1 MMKPKNIAI
10 SAIVG
15 FVLSFLIS
23 IVATHRF
30 FRSLLRGGIFAVIFA
45 LLAIGIVYL
54 YGKFLEDEAG
64 SDLQSNAS
72 PKKTDKVGSVID
84 LTVSDENLT
93 DDGQGPQFF
102 VANNKHTLAD
112 EDTVVANAQKAPD
125 VAPKK
130 AAVAQS
136 GADDGGAV
144 PNAAPVES
152 STGDSTTGDQVFQ
165 SVDLGKPFTE
175 KEAEP
180 SATEGAAKKE
190 EESLSD
196 EEIDELPDIGNLESD
211 DSKEPPE
218 DKEIIKDS
226 DFAVAGKQ
234 KKSSNAEFPDG
245 SNAKNHDAE
254 TMAKAIRTLLK
265 KDE

>member
-23 IVATHRF
+23 IIATHRF

-45 LLAIGIVYL
+45 LLAIGIAYL

-64 SDLQSNAS
+64 SDLQSSAS
-72 PKKTDKVGSVID
+72 PKKADKVGSVID

-102 VANNKHTLAD
+102 VANNKHTLAA
-112 EDTVVANAQKAPD
+112 EDTAAAEQKATD
-125 VAPKK
+125 VAPKV
-130 AAVAQS
+130 VAEERS
-136 GADDGGAV
+136 SADDGDAIQT
-144 PNAAPVES
+144 ATPVEANGS
-152 STGDSTTGDQVFQ
+152 DSNAGEQVFQ
-165 SVDLGKPFTE
+165 SIDLGKPFSE
-175 KEAEP
+175 KEAES
-180 SATEGAAKKE
+180 SATEGTAKKE
-190 EESLSD
+190 EESLSN

-211 DSKEPPE
+211 NSKEPSE